1 MHKSKNS
8 LTVRMMALVALLSIV
23 NIAAAGEKL
32 SYVDLVE
39 RMHDMKRLSTTPVP
53 GEKGGCFSSWDRGAR
68 YDEASGKYVNWFA
81 NGDGRGF
88 MDRNFKMM
96 ELDGPGVIWRIWSA
110 RPKKGKLKFYLDGS
124 EMPTVA
130 MPFIDMFKTQ
140 PYSDYPELA
149 HVKSAGHNLFIP
161 IPFNKSI
168 KIVGEKDW
176 GQYYQ
181 ITYTKFPK
189 ETTIPSFNGKFSDAD
204 LAALK
209 KANDIWGKRGPE
221 QFIGDAEG
229 ETTTVTVK
237 PGKEVEIA
245 KYKEDGA
252 IVSITMDRPEMEREA
267 SIEILRELAISIT
280 WDKDSEPSVWAPL
293 GDFFGTGAGE
303 NLHRT
308 LAVGMTKEKYYS
320 NWYMPYERAKI
331 SVRND
336 GKEPRELTFTI
347 HTEKC
352 KKADKLL
359 RFHSKWHRDDFS
371 GFDKEQLEGERWP
384 DWPVVKIDGVQGR
397 FCGFMAHM
405 WNPNHLWNKECKEKF
420 EKPYPDHP
428 DFKLGGSKHLFYK
441 NEVTRHYWWGE
452 GDEKF
457 FVDGEKM
464 PSTFGTGTE
473 DYFGYAWGTPDAFDS
488 ALQTQ
493 PRNGASDEIG
503 KRVNR
508 AGPGNMGHITMARW
522 QIPDDVPFQNSFEA
536 TVEKYHPNSW
546 PLHNAYLAA
555 WYQTPGKADYYKPVM
570 PVEKRSDYFIP
581 ATLKGASSQ
590 GAASQGAA
598 SKIEGRYEGEN
609 KHEVQLIGKPKDRV
623 WVQKMS
629 GWGQGWSGNNQL
641 IWMCS
646 GKDQEMTLS
655 FNAIAKGRLSMAFTK
670 APDYG
675 TFEVYLDG
683 NKIGPEVDLYD
694 AKVVPS
700 GIINLGGKGAK
711 KGKHELKIK
720 CIGKNSASKGYLFGL
735 DYIQLDM

>member
-1 MHKSKNS
+1 MNRSNVLLIHR
-8 LTVRMMALVALLSIV
+8 LAVLVVLLGIV
-23 NIAAAGEKL
+23 STGSAKEL
-32 SYVDLVE
+32 SYTDLVE
-39 RMHDMKRLSTTPVP
+39 RMYDMKRLSTKPVP
-53 GEKGGCFSSWDRGAR
+53 GETGGCFSSWERGAR
-68 YDEASGKYVNWFA
+68 YDEASGKYVNWHA
-81 NGDGRGF
+81 NADGRGF
-88 MDRNFKMM
+88 MDKNFKMM
-96 ELDGPGVIWRIWSA
+96 ELEGPGVIWRIWSA
-110 RPKKGKLKFYLDGS
+110 KPKKGKLNFYLDGS
-124 EMPTVA
+124 ETPTVA
-130 MPFIDMFKTQ
+130 IPFIDMFKTT
-140 PYSDYPELA
+140 PYSNYPELA
-149 HVKSAGHNLFIP
+149 HVKSAGHNFFIP

-168 KIVGEKDW
+168 KIAGEKDW

-189 ETTIPSFNGKFSDAD
+189 GTTIPSFSGKFSDAD

-221 QFIGDAEG
+221 QFIGDVEG
-229 ETTTVTVK
+229 ETMTVTVK
-237 PGKEVEIA
+237 PGKEVDVA
-245 KYKEDGA
+245 KYKKAGA

-280 WDKDSEPSVWAPL
+280 WDKDSEPSVWTPL

-320 NWYMPYERAKI
+320 NWYMPYKRAKI

-336 GKEPRELTFTI
+336 GKKPRELTFTI

-352 KKADKLL
+352 KKADDLL

-405 WNPNHLWNKECKEKF
+405 WNPNHLWNKECKAKF
-420 EKPYPDHP
+420 EKPFPDHP
-428 DFKLGGSKHLFYK
+428 DFKPGGSKFLFYR

-493 PRNGASDEIG
+493 PRNGGSDEIG

-522 QIPDDVPFQNSFEA
+522 QIPDDIGFQKSFEA

-546 PLHNAYLAA
+546 PLLNAYLVS
-555 WYQTPGKADYYKPVM
+555 WYQQPGKEDYYKTVPVS
-570 PVEKRSDYFIP
+570 ERTGYYIP
-581 ATLKGASSQ
+581 AKLNSS
-590 GAASQGAA
+590 
-598 SKIEGRYEGEN
+598 SKKVEGRYEAED
-609 KHEVQLIGKPKDRV
+609 KHEVQLVGKPKERV
-623 WVQKMS
+623 WFQEMS
-629 GWGQGWSGNNQL
+629 TWGAGWSGKQL

-655 FNAIAKGRLSMAFTK
+655 FNAMAKRPLQMAFTK

-675 TFEVYLDG
+675 KFEFYLNG
-683 NKIGPEVDLYD
+683 EKIDMEVDLYD
-694 AKVVPS
+694 SKVVPS
-700 GIINLGGKGAK
+700 GIINLGGKGAR

-720 CIGKNSASKGYLFGL
+720 CIGKNAASKGYLFGL